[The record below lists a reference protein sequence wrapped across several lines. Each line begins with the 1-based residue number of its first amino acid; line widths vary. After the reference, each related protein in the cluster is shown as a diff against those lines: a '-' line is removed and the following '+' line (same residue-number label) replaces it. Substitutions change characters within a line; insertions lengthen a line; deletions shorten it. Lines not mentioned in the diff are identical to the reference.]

1 MDKIDL
7 VFDSQKHW
15 SDFQINLLITLI
27 YKVNKKD
34 SASKIYQLKAKD
46 ILIEKFSFEQLK
58 AETQSFFKPIYEI
71 QKGNK
76 LIQLPLF
83 STITFIIGEG
93 VIEIRLHSICKD
105 YFIELKEKYTLI
117 TLKSLLKF
125 KSIFSKKLYLLL
137 KKYNEDPIS
146 FSILELKK
154 YLSLEN
160 AYRDYNTFKKRVI
173 LQSQKEL
180 CNTDMAFFFE
190 EKKKSRKVNS
200 IKFSLIEL
208 QNIMLSPQQKKI
220 QKKLIKE
227 TKITDNQAKRIVVR
241 FIPQA
246 IYSILYLIK
255 SAEYSGQIKTSL
267 AGYTVSVF
275 NKITFQKN

>member
-1 MDKIDL
+1 MNNIDL
-7 VFDSQKHW
+7 IFENRKDW
-15 SDFQINLLITLI
+15 SDFQINLLILLI
-27 YKVNKKD
+27 HKVEIQDSVFNLYK
-34 SASKIYQLKAKD
+34 LKAKD
-46 ILIEKFSFEQLK
+46 ILVRKLSFEEFK
-58 AETQSFFKPIYEI
+58 HETKPFLSQIYEI
-71 QKGNK
+71 EIENR

-83 STITFIIGEG
+83 LSISFIIGEG
-93 VIEIRLHSICKD
+93 IIEINLHNLFKA
-105 YFIELKEKYTLI
+105 YFLELKEKYTLV
-117 TLKSLLKF
+117 TLKNILKF
-125 KSIFSKKLYLLL
+125 KSIFSKKLYLYL
-137 KKYNEDPIS
+137 KNYDQKYTEITID
-146 FSILELKK
+146 ELKDK
-154 YLSLEN
+154 LDLSTS
-160 AYRDYNTFKKRVI
+160 YRDYNTFKKRVI

-241 FIPQA
+241 FIPQE